1 MALVPSPV
9 SHVLMVGVFVA
20 VASSAG
26 LQWLGLSAQ
35 AEAVRQ
41 QASRQTLTD
50 FSSLL
55 HRFETATKREKPAVA
70 EHLVG
75 MAERL
80 SRQVKG
86 EALASASRRVGALA
100 SYEAETQVRDKELQE
115 RLRAEVRGL
124 MNEAESLE
132 SAALGQAT
140 LFGVVNQILLVLAAL
155 LCGLAAIR
163 ARRANL
169 EA

>member
-1 MALVPSPV
+1 MAFVPPSV
-9 SHVLMVGVFVA
+9 SHVLMVGLFLA

-41 QASRQTLTD
+41 QASRQSLSD

-55 HRFETATKREKPAVA
+55 HRFETATKHEKPAVA
-70 EHLVG
+70 ESLVG

-100 SYEAETQVRDKELQE
+100 SYEAETQVREKEIQE
-115 RLRAEVRGL
+115 RLRAEIRGL

-140 LFGVVNQILLVLAAL
+140 LFGVANQILLVLAAL
-155 LCGLAAIR
+155 ISGLVAIR
-163 ARRANL
+163 ACRASL
-169 EA
+169 AA